1 MAQSV
6 VSRRDFLKVSSTAG
20 AGLMIGVFFP
30 GEKALCGCRISI
42 RTII

>member
-20 AGLMIGVFFP
+20 AGLMIGVFLP
-30 GEKALCGCRISI
+30 VKSALWMQD
-42 RTII
+42 